1 MLRFTTGL
9 TALLLMMAAPAW
21 SDPGSYPEYAK
32 VVPSDKIA
40 IRYVRV
46 EELVQHILD
55 RKPLT
60 LVDVRQPRAY
70 AAPNPPYQRGPL
82 HTARRLFQRRG
93 SRAAGG
99 TRRPLLSVPSPL
111 GQFGL

>member
-70 AAPNPPYQRGPL
+70 AARHIKG
-82 HTARRLFQRRG
+82 AR
-93 SRAAGG
+93 SI
-99 TRRPLLSVPSPL
+99 PL
-111 GQFGL
+111 GAFFKGGDLVPQEGLVVLY

>member
-21 SDPGSYPEYAK
+21 SDHGSYPEYAK

-70 AAPNPPYQRGPL
+70 AARHIKG
-82 HTARRLFQRRG
+82 ARSIPRII
-93 SRAAGG
+93 SRY
-99 TRRPLLSVPSPL
+99 VPVPCRSD
-111 GQFGL
+111 